1 MDTLISEIGAEQK
14 SVAETSTKIEIVKD
28 YKRLNNIVVYN
39 LTEGS
44 DNSKVKEKELVLKL
58 LKEISSK
65 KMEEKRLQTR

>member
-44 DNSKVKEKELVLKL
+44 DNSKVK
-58 LKEISSK
+58 
-65 KMEEKRLQTR
+65 